1 MEPGHLALAHLAEG
15 QHGLF
20 TTGQAAQLG
29 VGPLGLARLVA
40 DGTLQHPARGLYGWT
55 AQTPTEAT
63 ARHTQL
69 AFGAHLLYD
78 DAVLTGVTAVLAHG
92 VTQWGSDLGRPH
104 ILRPV
109 DRAIGVRAF
118 HIRPA
123 RSAAV
128 PTAFGPAVPVE
139 DALVQ
144 HAIDDGVVPGVV
156 SADHALHLGLV
167 ELEVLTD
174 AVSRVATWPGASR
187 ARSMLAWVDA
197 RSESVGESRCRVD
210 LAAHGIR
217 LVPQVRISDDGGTV
231 VARVDFVVEGTK
243 VIVEFDGRTK
253 YAAGDPGVLW
263 AEKRREDRLRRL
275 GYVVVRIT
283 WADLEHPGRA
293 AAKVRQALR
302 AA

>member
-1 MEPGHLALAHLAEG
+1 MEPGDIALVRLAEG

-20 TTGQAAQLG
+20 TTAQAAQLG
-29 VGPLGLARLVA
+29 IGQLRLARLVA

-55 AQTPTEAT
+55 SQAPMEPT

-104 ILRPV
+104 ILRSV
-109 DRAIGVRAF
+109 DRAVGVRAF
-118 HIRPA
+118 HIRPT
-123 RSAAV
+123 RSEAV
-128 PTAFGPAVPVE
+128 STTFGPAVPLA

-144 HAIDDGVVPGVV
+144 HAIDDGAVQGVV

-167 ELEVLTD
+167 RLEDLTN
-174 AVSRVATWPGASR
+174 AVARVATWPGSSR
-187 ARSMLAWVDA
+187 ARSMLAWADA
-197 RSESVGESRCRVD
+197 RSESVGESRCRID
-210 LAAHGIR
+210 LAAHGIP
-217 LVPQVRISDDGGTV
+217 LVPQVPISDHTGAV
-231 VARVDFVVEGTK
+231 VARVDFVVEGTR
-243 VIVEFDGRTK
+243 VIVEFDGKTK

-263 AEKRREDRLRRL
+263 AEKRREDRLRQL
-275 GYVVVRIT
+275 GLVVVRIT
-283 WADLEHPGRA
+283 WADLEQPGRA